1 MSHKFRNA
9 YPSFEMECPECYDSL
24 SFQPVLKPD
33 ATADY
38 YLGSKPCAM
47 CGTVL
52 EVNYRKDIN
61 TVVATV
67 KEQAQ

>member
-1 MSHKFRNA
+1 MSRNNS
-9 YPSFEMECPECYDSL
+9 YPYFELECPKCYDSL
-24 SFQPVLKPD
+24 SFQPALRSE
-33 ATADY
+33 ATEDY

-61 TVVATV
+61 AVVATV
-67 KEQAQ
+67 KEQSNAN